1 MITTR
6 NALVESKLH
15 DLYRNKIQGGDLRVF
30 CASNSRYWAKRDLRS
45 GERASPFLEL
55 SGIIAIRRHCMA
67 LVSDSQLR
75 VATKYL
81 QDDIPS
87 LLSSIELWVQSGSG
101 TADAERKRAVQEAL
115 DGFENS
121 LRRVSRW
128 L

>member
-15 DLYRNKIQGGDLRVF
+15 DLYRNKIQGGDPRVF
-30 CASNSRYWAKRDLRS
+30 CASNFLYWAKRDEKS

-55 SGIIAIRRHCMA
+55 SGIIALRRHCMA
-67 LVSDSQLR
+67 LVSDSQFR
-75 VATKYL
+75 IATKYL

-101 TADAERKRAVQEAL
+101 TADAERKQAVREAV

-121 LRRVSRW
+121 LRSVSRW